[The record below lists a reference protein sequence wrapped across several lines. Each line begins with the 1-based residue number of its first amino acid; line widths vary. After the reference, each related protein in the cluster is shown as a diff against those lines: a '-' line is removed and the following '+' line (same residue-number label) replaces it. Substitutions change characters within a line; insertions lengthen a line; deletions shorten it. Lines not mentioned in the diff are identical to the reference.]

1 LNLGYA
7 VAEALR
13 SMRRV
18 PLMST
23 VTVGTISLSLMV
35 FGLFLLITWNVRS
48 ELEKVRGMVDVEAYL
63 ESGVGESEAL
73 RLQARAASISGVADV
88 TYVSSEQARDRFITD
103 FGDSTLLELLGENP
117 LPASLLISV
126 AGDQQTALGVETVA
140 RRIEAMEGVD
150 EVVFGQ
156 RFVER
161 FDQLVLLLSAI
172 SILIGLVVS
181 LASVF
186 VIGNTVKL
194 TVWARRGAI
203 EIMKLV
209 GATDGFVKLPFII
222 EGTLQGL
229 AGAAIA
235 LGILYGLYAYVAPE
249 IGGMSF
255 LPAAV
260 CGAVLLMGA
269 LLGGIGSQVSLKQF
283 LEV

>member
-1 LNLGYA
+1 MSLGYA
-7 VAEALR
+7 VAEAIR

-23 VTVGTISLSLMV
+23 VAVGTISLSLMV

-48 ELEKVRGMVDVEAYL
+48 ELEKVRAMVDVEAYL

-88 TYVSSEQARDRFITD
+88 TYVSSEQARDRFISD

-117 LPASLLISV
+117 LPASLLV
-126 AGDQQTALGVETVA
+126 TVTGDQQTARGVETVA
-140 RRIEAMEGVD
+140 RSIEAMEGVD

-161 FDQLVLLLSAI
+161 FDQLVVVLSAI
-172 SILIGLVVS
+172 SNLSGLVVS

-235 LGILYGLYAYVAPE
+235 LGILYGLFAYVSPE

-255 LPAAV
+255 LPLAV

>member
-1 LNLGYA
+1 MSLGYA
-7 VAEALR
+7 VAEAIR

-23 VTVGTISLSLMV
+23 VAVGTISLSLMV

-48 ELEKVRGMVDVEAYL
+48 ELEKVRAMVDVEAYL

-88 TYVSSEQARDRFITD
+88 TYVSSEQARDRFISD

-117 LPASLLISV
+117 LPASLLV
-126 AGDQQTALGVETVA
+126 TVTGDQQTTRGVETVA
-140 RRIEAMEGVD
+140 RSIEAMEGVD

-161 FDQLVLLLSAI
+161 FDQLVVVLSAI

-235 LGILYGLYAYVAPE
+235 LGILYGLFAYVSPE

-255 LPAAV
+255 LPLAV